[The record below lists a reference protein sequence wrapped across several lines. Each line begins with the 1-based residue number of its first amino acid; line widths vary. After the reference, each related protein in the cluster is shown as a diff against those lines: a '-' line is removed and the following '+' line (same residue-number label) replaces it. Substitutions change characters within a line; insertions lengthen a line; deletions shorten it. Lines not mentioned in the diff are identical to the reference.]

1 MDNTLT
7 IKLTHKKA
15 EGLIREMEALH
26 LIQIIDEQRKNEP
39 TSLSAKYRGILSNKQ
54 GNDLKA
60 HIKKMRQE
68 WSNT

>member
-7 IKLTHKKA
+7 IKLTNKKA

-39 TSLSAKYRGILSNKQ
+39 TSLSAKYRGILSKKQ

-60 HIKKMRQE
+60 HAFRR
-68 WSNT
+68 NRL